1 MGTEK
6 KKKKKKETI
15 KEMHRELL
23 ARIFTKMLF
32 QTVVKCKL
40 SLLYNSQMIDPRALV
55 IEASIMGDA

>member
-1 MGTEK
+1 MGTAK